1 MDKKA
6 KQGIKISVFDTLS
19 GFFIVQTITLSIIAT
34 DGLLFKII
42 IILS

>member
-19 GFFIVQTITLSIIAT
+19 GFVYCSDYNII
-34 DGLLFKII
+34 DYSHGWII
-42 IILS
+42 N